1 MSSEAMMELTNK
13 AESIDPSSIGL
24 QSGTYPALTE
34 VDVRA
39 IDQQVRILT
48 AAQALL
54 QVINTTPGGLVLR
67 DIYVQYDFVDGAGVK
82 ITNNDWRQPW
92 AGAGTPNYSTETGNF
107 EADAAT
113 VYKTSITSDYNRK
126 VVTIYGFEIVNV
138 GNARGYKALASNAI
152 LFKRGNV
159 KLIDIIDLQSIDTR
173 DPPMLILRTPIMYK
187 AADVANIM
195 HSPNGRDTADANKF
209 DTLKYVGITCET
221 LGSSQTG

>member
-1 MSSEAMMELTNK
+1 MLELTTK
-13 AESIDPSSIGL
+13 AESLDPSSIGL

-34 VDVRA
+34 VDIRA

-67 DIYVQYDFVDGAGVK
+67 DIYVQYDFVDGVGTK

-92 AGAGTPNYSTETGNF
+92 SGAATPNFTTNTGDF
-107 EADAAT
+107 ENSSVT

-126 VVTIYGFEIVNV
+126 VITIYGFELVNV
-138 GNARGYKALASNAI
+138 GNARSYKSLASNSI

-159 KLIDIIDLQSIDTR
+159 KLIDIIDMQSIDTR
-173 DPPMLILRTPIMYK
+173 SPPMLILRTPIMYK
-187 AADVANIM
+187 AADVANIL
-195 HSPNGRDTADANKF
+195 HTPNGRDTADVNKF
-209 DTLKYVGITCET
+209 DVIKYVGITCET